1 MDQNPWELYS
11 TKAGWELVSTR
22 LDQAIGQALAALDRT
37 IEAGAKPT
45 KAAEQ
50 AFQAVLTVMDHPE
63 NNEFGAGDSEPRD
76 HLAALIERHL
86 RDRYDY
92 RVYVDRWGSAADDG
106 RGG

>member
-22 LDQAIGQALAALDRT
+22 LDQAIGQALAALGRT

-63 NNEFGAGDSEPRD
+63 NSEFGAGDSEPRD

-86 RDRYDY
+86 RDRYDISIY
-92 RVYVDRWGSAADDG
+92 MDRWGSASPLG
-106 RGG
+106 LKG